1 MTVTERNTKL
11 DLILAQAM
19 PEIEAHWQNCREF
32 GLEDMTEAT
41 TDAINAAI
49 GRYFERLK
57 ALNDPPTDA
66 QILSEMKSLYDELNP
81 FEGTL
86 ETDERELL
94 VPVFIDAAVACGIDP
109 QNYDGEPGGEY
120 RDF

>member
-1 MTVTERNTKL
+1 MTERNTKL

-57 ALNDPPTDA
+57 ALSDHPTDA